1 MLKPYLVYSR
11 SLGSSEGALLAFANT
26 VQQARVVAWKSFDA
40 RDLTDDYLDLTAK
53 LLRGRDWLYEEGDSE
68 LLANNTPHIVIFVK
82 SCNQCDYWGHSP
94 IGEDGLCND
103 CRRDNQEGQ

>member
-68 LLANNTPHIVIFVK
+68 LLANNTPHKHILLY
-82 SCNQCDYWGHSP
+82 CNRAIMGHSP